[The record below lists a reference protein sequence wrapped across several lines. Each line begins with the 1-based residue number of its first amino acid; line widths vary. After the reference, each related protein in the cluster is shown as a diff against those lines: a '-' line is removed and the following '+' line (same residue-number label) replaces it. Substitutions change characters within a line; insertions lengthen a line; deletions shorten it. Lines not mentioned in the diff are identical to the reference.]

1 MDLLEGPD
9 LGNCTELFRSEK
21 GKERRRKKKAGIKPT
36 TSQVFA
42 PEACAHHPLRQL
54 KLKKVQHLKEI
65 VLSHN
70 NVFHLNKARLW
81 LNW

>member
-42 PEACAHHPLRQL
+42 PEDCAQPPLRQL
-54 KLKKVQHLKEI
+54 NLKNVQQLKEF

-70 NVFHLNKARLW
+70 NVL
-81 LNW
+81 